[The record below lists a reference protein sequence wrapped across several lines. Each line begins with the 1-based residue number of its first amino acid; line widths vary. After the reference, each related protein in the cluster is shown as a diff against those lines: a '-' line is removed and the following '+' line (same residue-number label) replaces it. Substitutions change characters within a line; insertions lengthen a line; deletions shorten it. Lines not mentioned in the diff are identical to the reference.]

1 MTVTICAKTELV
13 SGDSSDND
21 TCYPTCDDTSV
32 KEMLHVHDH
41 TDSLLEDLTP
51 TEEEDDDNFEKETLK
66 LCDEIYYEKARRLL
80 SFDEAPEYM
89 RHNSFIRSGYRGLLS
104 TQLCKESIF
113 WWTNE
118 TINIWSHIFGFIL
131 FISLTVYDLM
141 ILKIEAPLSDK
152 ILVGIILIFF
162 QACMALSAIYHT
174 FCCRSEE
181 DCYYFLSYDLFGI
194 ALSLYG
200 IYVSGIYYAFWC
212 DQFLQNFYLLTVT
225 IIFIIAM
232 ILQIP
237 SLGINENIKIITF
250 VSWAAYGVVPTFH
263 WGTSMGWFESPVVNL
278 LLPRVLGMYVISGA
292 AFLIYITKIPER
304 WAAGKFDFL
313 GHSHQWWH
321 LFVVG
326 ALYYWHNTGMIYV
339 DFRLNHACANSMRII

>member
-1 MTVTICAKTELV
+1 MTVTISSKLEMV
-13 SGDSSDND
+13 SGEPSGNETCCTNYDESSK
-21 TCYPTCDDTSV
+21 DTS
-32 KEMLHVHDH
+32 HIHDH
-41 TDSLLEDLTP
+41 TDSLLEDLTQ
-51 TEEEDDDNFEKETLK
+51 TEKYDDAEEMEMCE
-66 LCDEIYYEKARRLL
+66 EMYYHEARQLL
-80 SFDEAPEYM
+80 TYDEAPEYM
-89 RHNSFIRSGYRGLLS
+89 KHNSFIRTGYRGLL
-104 TQLCKESIF
+104 TTELCKESVF

-152 ILVGIILIFF
+152 ILVGVILMFF

-181 DCYYFLSYDLFGI
+181 DCLYFLSYDLFGI

-212 DQFLQNFYLLTVT
+212 DQFLQNFYLITVT
-225 IIFIIAM
+225 VIFVIAM
-232 ILQIP
+232 VLQIP
-237 SLGINENIKIITF
+237 SLKINDNIKILTF

-263 WGTSMGWFESPVVNL
+263 WGTNMGWFESPVVTL
-278 LLPRVLGMYVISGA
+278 LLPRVFGMYAISGT
-292 AFLIYITKIPER
+292 AFLIYMTKIPER
-304 WAAGKFDFL
+304 WAAGKFDFV

-321 LFVVG
+321 FFVVG
-326 ALYYWHNTGMIYV
+326 ALYYWHNTGMMYV
-339 DFRLNHACANSMRII
+339 DYRLNHACANSMRLL